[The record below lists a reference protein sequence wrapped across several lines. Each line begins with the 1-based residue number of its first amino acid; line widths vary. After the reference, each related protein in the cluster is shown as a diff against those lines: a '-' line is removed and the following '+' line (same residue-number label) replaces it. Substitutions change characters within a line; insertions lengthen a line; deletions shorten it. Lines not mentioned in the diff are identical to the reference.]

1 MFIDRVR
8 VTVTSGHGGHGIV
21 SFRHEK
27 FIPRGGPDGGKGGKG
42 GSVIIEADT
51 NTHLLR
57 YFKSRKVFK
66 AENGFNGS
74 SGNCT
79 GKNGKDLRLKVPPGT
94 IILDDINTPIYD
106 LYKNGSYV
114 ICEGGKGGLGN
125 SSFATASNRVP
136 RKCQA
141 GVPGTT
147 KTITLQVKLIG
158 DVGIL
163 GFPNVGKSTFI
174 RKISES
180 KPEISNYPFTTI
192 NPHLGML
199 NIYDKEIIFV
209 DIPGIVNGA
218 SSGRGLGL
226 TFLSHVER
234 SKMLLVML
242 DASDN
247 PVEQYAILMKE
258 LKSYG
263 RNLTKKRR
271 IIALNKIDLFSDY
284 NQFLKQFDDPV
295 FPISAICSIGI
306 DKLIKH
312 IITVV

>member
-1 MFIDRVR
+1 MFIDHVKIR
-8 VTVTSGHGGHGIV
+8 VTSGHGGHGIV

-27 FIPRGGPDGGKGGKG
+27 YIPKGGPDGGRGGDG
-42 GSVIIEADT
+42 GSVTITADT

-57 YFKSRKVFK
+57 SFRSKKIFK
-66 AENGFNGS
+66 AEDGFRGG

-79 GKNGKDLRLKVPPGT
+79 GKNGKDLKLKVPPGT
-94 IILDDINTPIYD
+94 IILDELNNLIYD
-106 LYKNGSYV
+106 LYKNDSYV
-114 ICEGGKGGLGN
+114 ICKGGKGGLGN
-125 SSFATASNRVP
+125 SSFATSSNRVP
-136 RKCQA
+136 IKCQQ
-141 GVPGTT
+141 GIPGTT
-147 KTITLQVKLIG
+147 KVITLQVKLIG
-158 DVGIL
+158 DIGIL

-174 RKISES
+174 RRISDS

-199 NIYDKEIIFV
+199 NIYDKQIIFV

-226 TFLSHVER
+226 RFLSHVER

-258 LKSYG
+258 LKSYKE
-263 RNLTKKRR
+263 NLMQKRR
-271 IIALNKIDLFSDY
+271 IIAVNKIDVCDDY
-284 NQFLKQFDDPV
+284 KRFLKQFDEPV
-295 FPISAICSIGI
+295 FPISALQSIGI
-306 DKLIKH
+306 DELIKY
-312 IITVV
+312 IVSVV